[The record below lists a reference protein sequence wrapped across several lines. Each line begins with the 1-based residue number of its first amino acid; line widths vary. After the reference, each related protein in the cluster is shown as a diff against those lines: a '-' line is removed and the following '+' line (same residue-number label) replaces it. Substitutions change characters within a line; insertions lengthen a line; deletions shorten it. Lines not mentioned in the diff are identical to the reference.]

1 MEPTG
6 NTFIDKSVIIN
17 LPTAD
22 SIFKKGGKY
31 DQMAVIALSGNLVN
45 TVQQEITSLYGP
57 DNIGV
62 TTPKAIIK
70 TIQGAQGGSSS
81 FQAGIAFIALLVGAV
96 GIITTL
102 YTSVNERIKEIGT
115 MKAIGA
121 KNRFILALFLSEA
134 LIIGLLGATLGLV
147 TGVAGAYLLTS
158 GLLGSGGGGGGPPGG
173 GSAHFAPIFVPNDL
187 VNVWLLSLSL
197 SIIAGVYPAWKA
209 SRLSPLEALRR

>member
-1 MEPTG
+1 
-6 NTFIDKSVIIN
+6 
-17 LPTAD
+17 
-22 SIFKKGGKY
+22 
-31 DQMAVIALSGNLVN
+31 
-45 TVQQEITSLYGP
+45 
-57 DNIGV
+57 
-62 TTPKAIIK
+62 
-70 TIQGAQGGSSS
+70 
-81 FQAGIAFIALLVGAV
+81 
-96 GIITTL
+96 
-102 YTSVNERIKEIGT
+102 

-147 TGVAGAYLLTS
+147 IGVAGAYLLTS
-158 GLLGSGGGGGGPPGG
+158 GLLGSGGGGGGPQGG